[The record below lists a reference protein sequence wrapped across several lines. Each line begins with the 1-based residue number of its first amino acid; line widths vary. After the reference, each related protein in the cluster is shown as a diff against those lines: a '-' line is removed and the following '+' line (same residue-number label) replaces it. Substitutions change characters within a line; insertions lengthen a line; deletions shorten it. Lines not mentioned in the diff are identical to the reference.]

1 MQYDINNIKKELD
14 DLAIVKHE
22 RARSGM
28 PLEFQRVFSLLPV
41 LFHFHHP
48 DLPGYLNIDTPSG
61 IAYYQ
66 PSNEVMEQ
74 LQYCFNFKNAT
85 QTKYSDISA
94 LYSMGSTCSI
104 GQAVTSDLDI
114 WVCIENNL
122 STVKKQALM
131 TKCRLIEEWAEELGV
146 KLTLFVVDV
155 DRFINQHHVKE
166 HYW

>member
-14 DLAIVKHE
+14 DLAILKHE

-48 DLPGYLNIDTPSG
+48 DLPGYLNIETPSG

-66 PSNEVMEQ
+66 PSNEIIEQ
-74 LQYCFNFKNAT
+74 LQHCFNFNNTTQKKN
-85 QTKYSDISA
+85 SDISA

-122 STVKKQALM
+122 STVKS
-131 TKCRLIEEWAEELGV
+131 
-146 KLTLFVVDV
+146 KL
-155 DRFINQHHVKE
+155 
-166 HYW
+166 